1 VQLLA
6 EAESNARDLRD
17 DVSNLTSQLA
27 FEQDR
32 ADDAE
37 RKAKEACVRFKDS
50 NNARMTL
57 QSEVVRLTEELRLYK
72 DALEQ
77 AQREIFRAQGVI
89 REVEE
94 RRRDAEEEAAKLR
107 TRLRKINEEKL
118 FEVAREEGRKQG
130 LQEGLAMG
138 KDMGYVQGRNKGYA
152 QGRPTVDRAFE
163 RHYNAPS
170 EEESRRSRDDSEDT
184 DPPTTA
190 TTPRSQP
197 EVISVM
203 SRPTSI
209 EHGGISRPRP
219 RPQSRPAQT
228 PPARTAMFS
237 PANALDEIPH
247 DGWIPRADAS
257 LIIRLPPPHE
267 LQRRTPGPNSP
278 SPLSGSPN
286 SPLAA
291 LPVPLADPL
300 MVPEPRGGTLVYTV
314 AASDSS
320 SSSSRP
326 ARGVRRK
333 SSAADSMLS
342 TRTSELELL
351 SAPEHASRP
360 TGLSAIPE
368 VASSREQSTPSSR
381 TMRATVEDHIDEV

>member
-1 VQLLA
+1 MQLLA
-6 EAESNARDLRD
+6 DAESNARDLRD
-17 DVSNLTSQLA
+17 DVSSLTSQLS
-27 FEQDR
+27 FEQER

-37 RKAKEACVRFKDS
+37 RKTKEACVRFKDS

-57 QSEVVRLTEELRLYK
+57 QSEVARLTEELRLYK
-72 DALEQ
+72 DALDQ

-94 RRRDAEEEAAKLR
+94 RKRDAEEEAAKLR
-107 TRLRKINEEKL
+107 SKLRKINEEKL

-152 QGRPTVDRAFE
+152 QGRVTADRVLE

-170 EEESRRSRDDSEDT
+170 EEESRHSKDDSEDT
-184 DPPTTA
+184 EPPTTT
-190 TTPRSQP
+190 TTPRFQP
-197 EVISVM
+197 EVISVT
-203 SRPTSI
+203 SRSSI

-219 RPQSRPAQT
+219 RPQSRPVQT
-228 PPARTAMFS
+228 PPARNAMFS
-237 PANALDEIPH
+237 PANALHEIH
-247 DGWIPRADAS
+247 DGWIPQADAS

-278 SPLSGSPN
+278 SPLSGSPS

-291 LPVPLADPL
+291 LPVPLVDPL
-300 MVPEPRGGTLVYTV
+300 MVPEPRSGTPIYAV

-326 ARGVRRK
+326 ARGVRRR
-333 SSAADSMLS
+333 SSVADSMLS

-351 SAPEHASRP
+351 SPPEHTRP
-360 TGLSAIPE
+360 SGLSAIPE
-368 VASSREQSTPSSR
+368 VASVKEQSTPSSR
-381 TMRATVEDHIDEV
+381 SMRATVEDHVDEV